1 MKISTAHFG
10 GLLVAFSVIISCQ
23 SANITLLDESTH
35 LGTGTP
41 EWSIFEGTT
50 RLAEP
55 RWTTLFNASQND
67 RDHTLIIRQDD
78 VKQDWTITLNKK
90 PIGSLFLM
98 EADLVHVVPIPAGAL
113 RDGENELNIYSK
125 AADDIILQSISIV
138 DDSKT
143 NIF

>member
-1 MKISTAHFG
+1 MKKSIAHFR
-10 GLLVAFSVIISCQ
+10 GLLVAFSVIVSCQ
-23 SANITLLDESTH
+23 GANMMLLEQSTH

-55 RWTTLFNASQND
+55 RWTSLFNANPND
-67 RDHTLIIRQDD
+67 REHTLIIRQDD

-98 EADLVHVVPIPAGAL
+98 EADLVHTVPIPAGAL
-113 RDGENELNIYSK
+113 HDGENELNIYSK
-125 AADDIILQSISIV
+125 VADDIILHSISIV
-138 DDSKT
+138 DGAK
-143 NIF
+143 